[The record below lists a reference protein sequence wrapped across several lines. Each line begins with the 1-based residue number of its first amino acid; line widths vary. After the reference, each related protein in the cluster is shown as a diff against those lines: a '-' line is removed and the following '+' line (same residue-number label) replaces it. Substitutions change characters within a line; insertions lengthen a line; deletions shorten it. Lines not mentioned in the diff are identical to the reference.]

1 MPLSAAFSEE
11 VETIGSDAAGVT
23 KTMQVQSGRLKKRV
37 RLSVPVVISSP
48 EDPSTGERT
57 STENVCPTGARLL
70 TKHAK
75 RLNERLMIRSL
86 VDDLRRLGRVIYC
99 QPLRN
104 GRFGVGVEFENM
116 SSNEPR
122 KPER

>member
-1 MPLSAAFSEE
+1 M
-11 VETIGSDAAGVT
+11 T
-23 KTMQVQSGRLKKRV
+23 KTMQVESGRLNKRV

-48 EDPSTGERT
+48 EDPQSSERT
-57 STENVCPTGARLL
+57 TTENVCPMGARLL
-70 TKHAK
+70 TEHA
-75 RLNERLMIRSL
+75 RGLNERLMIRSL
-86 VDDLRRLGRVIYC
+86 VDDQWRLARVIYC

-116 SSNEPR
+116 SLNEPR